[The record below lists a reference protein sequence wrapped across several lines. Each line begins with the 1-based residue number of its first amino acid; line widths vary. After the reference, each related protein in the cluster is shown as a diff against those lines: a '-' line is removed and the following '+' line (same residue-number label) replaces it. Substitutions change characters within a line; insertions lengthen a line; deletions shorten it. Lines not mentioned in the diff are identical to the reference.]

1 VAKKDPVAKGARGD
15 ASQGRPLA
23 SYLVYF
29 APIATPRAYAREGE
43 RASNLTFTLP
53 DLPWKNNGFN
63 ARSGAPRHAAFTCNA
78 TGLIRRGRFSTGTRV
93 FFRAPAAG
101 SSQL

>member
-1 VAKKDPVAKGARGD
+1 MVHAGMRAR
-15 ASQGRPLA
+15 AAPLA
-23 SYLVYF
+23 SYLVHF
-29 APIATPRAYAREGE
+29 APIATPRAYAREGK
-43 RASNLTFTLP
+43 RTSDLTFALP
-53 DLPWKNNGFN
+53 DLPWENNGFN
-63 ARSGAPRHAAFTCNA
+63 VRSGAPRHAAFTCNA